1 MKQLN
6 STEIKSQIQSARS
19 NLPSIRSLDDYYKHI
34 VVTIGDTQAFYS
46 YDSLIAYT
54 LPNEKIV
61 LTNYWDYSK
70 STTKY
75 LSQYLGRN
83 KQEIRQ
89 AIADFTYILEDNP
102 CI

>member
-1 MKQLN
+1 MKQLD
-6 STEIKSQIQSARS
+6 SMAIKAQIQNTRS

-46 YDSLIAYT
+46 YNSLIAYT
-54 LPNEKIV
+54 LPNGKIV

-70 STTKY
+70 TTTKY

>member
-1 MKQLN
+1 MKQLD
-6 STEIKSQIQSARS
+6 STAIKAQIQNTKS

-46 YDSLIAYT
+46 YNSLIAYT

-61 LTNYWDYSK
+61 LTNYWDYSR

-75 LSQYLGRN
+75 LSHYLGKN
-83 KQEIRQ
+83 KKEIRQ

>member
-1 MKQLN
+1 MKPLN
-6 STEIKSQIQSARS
+6 STEIKSQIQSTRS
-19 NLPSIRSLDDYYKHI
+19 KLPSIRSLDDHSKHI
-34 VVTIGDTQAFYS
+34 VVTIGDLQAFYS
-46 YDSLIAYT
+46 YESLIAYT
-54 LPNEKIV
+54 LPNEKVV

-75 LSQYLGRN
+75 LSQYLGRT

>member
-19 NLPSIRSLDDYYKHI
+19 NLPSIRSLDDRYKHI

-46 YDSLIAYT
+46 YDSLIAYN
-54 LPNEKIV
+54 LPNQKIV

>member
-1 MKQLN
+1 MKQLD
-6 STEIKSQIQSARS
+6 STAIKSQIQDTRS
-19 NLPSIRSLDDYYKHI
+19 KLPSIRSLDDYYKHI
-34 VVTIGDTQAFYS
+34 VVTIGDLQAFYS

-54 LPNEKIV
+54 LPNGKVV
-61 LTNYWDYSK
+61 LTNYWHYSK
-70 STTKY
+70 TTTKY

-83 KQEIRQ
+83 KKEIMQ

>member
-1 MKQLN
+1 MKQLD
-6 STEIKSQIQSARS
+6 STAIKAQIQNTRS

-46 YDSLIAYT
+46 YDSLIAYK
-54 LPNEKIV
+54 LPNQKVV

-75 LSQYLGRN
+75 LSQYLSKN
-83 KQEIRQ
+83 KKEILQ
-89 AIADFTYILEDNP
+89 SIADFTYILEDNP

>member
-1 MKQLN
+1 MKQLD
-6 STEIKSQIQSARS
+6 STEIKFQIQNARS
-19 NLPSIRSLDDYYKHI
+19 NLPSIRSLDDYYKHL
-34 VVTIGDTQAFYS
+34 VVTIGDAQAFYS
-46 YDSLIAYT
+46 YGSLIAYK
-54 LPNEKIV
+54 LPNQKIV

>member
-1 MKQLN
+1 MKQLD
-6 STEIKSQIQSARS
+6 STAIKAQIQNTRS

-70 STTKY
+70 TTTKY

-83 KQEIRQ
+83 KKEIIQ

>member
-46 YDSLIAYT
+46 YDSLIAYN
-54 LPNEKIV
+54 LPNQKIV

>member
-1 MKQLN
+1 MKQLD
-6 STEIKSQIQSARS
+6 SMAIKAQIQNTRS

-46 YDSLIAYT
+46 YDSLIAYK
-54 LPNEKIV
+54 LPNGKIV
-61 LTNYWDYSK
+61 LTNYWDYSR

>member
-1 MKQLN
+1 MKQLD
-6 STEIKSQIQSARS
+6 STAVKAQIQNTRS
-19 NLPSIRSLDDYYKHI
+19 NLPSIRSLDGYYKHL

-46 YDSLIAYT
+46 YDSLIAYK
-54 LPNEKIV
+54 LPNGKIV

-70 STTKY
+70 TTTKY

-89 AIADFTYILEDNP
+89 AIADFTCILEDNP